1 MPTLL
6 FKLSIN
12 LSNSATHPLTL
23 VKAAAVAVMFV
34 HGIAFAAD
42 SKSDWIQYP
51 PRAAVKLTE
60 QIAKFK
66 EIDDEKRD
74 GDKKESEKGKLEKP
88 EKSENQTSEKETKK
102 EAQTSKELEKPKTLM
117 SEVVSWE
124 KDHKTKNTLRKFS
137 DGTSETIT
145 DVVEP
150 IAGEPSYKGNLQ
162 IIPMTYADGVK
173 TIITR
178 KAKSEESA
186 WARDHTTKTTIY
198 KFSDGT
204 QNIDIKSIPKKY
216 SQPEFKDGFETITIT
231 YGDGTQKTEEYEAID
246 RKVSWSK
253 DHLQQKITYIFE
265 DGKTNS
271 VVTDVPKEIGSPV
284 YEGDKSK
291 VLITYGD
298 GFKEEVITKA
308 IDRKETW
315 STDHLTRTTTYLFA
329 DSGSSSVDERVPRQE
344 SEPFYK
350 GNVQT
355 VYYTYGDGTKTA
367 LSRKAISENVIWS
380 ADHVTKTIEYIFAD
394 GSVNKV
400 VSAAPAQV
408 AKPLYEND
416 TQIVTTSYAD
426 GAVVSVVNK
435 AIDREV
441 SWSEDHFTKTTNYKF
456 ADGTSNS
463 VVTFVPN
470 QVLPPTYKQGVES
483 IKTIYGDGTEK
494 LLTFPAISQKEVWS
508 SDHESKVIVY
518 KFADGT
524 SYKEEVQTPKLYG
537 QPTYQNDIQ
546 IIPVNYADGTVKTL
560 KQKAIESQVV
570 LSEDGATKVTRYIFA
585 DGTVNNVIN
594 KSGVQL
600 PTEKRVSSKGPS
612 VEASKPLQTEG
623 NVEGKFEARTQ
634 PEQPAQLKPSIK
646 GEVQKPVYLQ
656 GLEIITVTT
665 SDGKTHTA
673 TYKAV
678 SKEET
683 WSRDGKTKFTTYRFA
698 DGTTNVVTTDV
709 IAQMSKMPKASSN
722 KDDGELTSHSLDD

>member
-6 FKLSIN
+6 FKSSIN
-12 LSNSATHPLTL
+12 LSNSATQPLTL
-23 VKAAAVAVMFV
+23 VKAAALAAMFV
-34 HGIAFAAD
+34 HGFAFAAD
-42 SKSDWIQYP
+42 SKSDWVQYP

-66 EIDDEKRD
+66 EIDDEK
-74 GDKKESEKGKLEKP
+74 KEGEKGKFERIEKAENKAP
-88 EKSENQTSEKETKK
+88 EKDTQKESKT
-102 EAQTSKELEKPKTLM
+102 AKELEKPKALI

-124 KDHKTKNTLRKFS
+124 KDHKTKNTLRKFIN
-137 DGTSETIT
+137 GNSEKIT

-162 IIPMTYADGVK
+162 MIPMSYADGVK

-178 KAKSEESA
+178 KAKSEESE

-216 SQPEFKDGFETITIT
+216 SQPEFKDGLETITIT

-271 VVTDVPKEIGSPV
+271 VVIDVPKEIGSPV

-291 VLITYGD
+291 LLITYGD
-298 GFKEEVITKA
+298 GFKEEVVTKA
-308 IDRKETW
+308 IDQKITW
-315 STDHLTRTTTYLFA
+315 SADHLTRTTTYLFA
-329 DSGSSSVDERVPRQE
+329 DGGSNSVDERVPRQE
-344 SEPFYK
+344 SEPIYK

-367 LSRKAISENVIWS
+367 LSRKAISENVVWS
-380 ADHVTKTIEYIFAD
+380 ADHVTKTTEYIFAD

-400 VSAAPAQV
+400 VSTAPVQV
-408 AKPLYEND
+408 AKPIYEDD
-416 TQIVTTSYAD
+416 TQIITTSYAD

-435 AIDREV
+435 AIDTEV

-456 ADGTSNS
+456 ADGTSNA

-470 QVLPPTYKQGVES
+470 QVSPPTYKQGVES
-483 IKTIYGDGTEK
+483 IKKIYGDGTEK
-494 LLTFPAISQKEVWS
+494 ILTFPAISQKEVWS

-524 SYKEEVQTPKLYG
+524 SYKEEVQTPKMYG
-537 QPTYQNDIQ
+537 QPTYQNDTE
-546 IIPVNYADGTVKTL
+546 IIPVNYADGTVKTI
-560 KQKAIESQVV
+560 KQKAIESQIV

-594 KSGVQL
+594 KSGVQSQSAS
-600 PTEKRVSSKGPS
+600 EKRTPSKEPLAD
-612 VEASKPLQTEG
+612 ASKPFKS
-623 NVEGKFEARTQ
+623 EGKMEDKSQALMQSEQTVQAR
-634 PEQPAQLKPSIK
+634 SILK
-646 GEVQKPVYLQ
+646 GEAQKPVYLQ
-656 GLEIITVTT
+656 GLEIVTVTT

-678 SKEET
+678 SKDET
-683 WSRDGKTKFTTYRFA
+683 WSRDGKTKFTTYKFA
-698 DGTTNVVTTDV
+698 DGTTNVVSTDV
-709 IAQMSKMPKASSN
+709 IAQMSKMPKASTIQ
-722 KDDGELTSHSLDD
+722 DDGELTSHSLDD